1 MDNDSSTTIHKRP
14 LLKLTLLLTGSMTVL
29 AGAGIVAAIPEIQEF
44 FGNQK
49 NAQFYSKLLLTVPA
63 LFIAVLAPFAGRIID
78 RFGRKTPLI
87 VSLILY
93 AVAGTSGFYL
103 TDIVSLLISRAL
115 LGVAVAGIMTVNTTL
130 IGDYFHGRERSKFM
144 GWQGAFM
151 AFGGV
156 LFISIGGVLAD
167 FSWRMPFLIYTFSL
181 IVLGLTFFYI
191 YEPEIIVHKTKHF
204 VRQTNKRSKKYGI
217 VYATAFIGMLFLFMI
232 PTQVPFLLASTGNI
246 SNSFIGY
253 SISLA
258 ILAGAILSV
267 NYGKIRLKF
276 NFFQI
281 YSITFFLMGMGF
293 LIISFSHTFESIL
306 IGLVIAGFGT
316 GLLMPN
322 TNLWLVS
329 FAPPAHRGRLVGLLN
344 LFVYSGQFL
353 SPVLVYP
360 IIKWQS
366 IHFSFGV
373 TGIIMLLLTFFFLLK
388 NRRSI
393 YPDK

>member
-1 MDNDSSTTIHKRP
+1 MNNVSSTKNNTGF

-29 AGAGIVAAIPEIQEF
+29 AGAVIVAAIPEIQEF
-44 FGNQK
+44 FGDQE
-49 NAQFYSKLLLTVPA
+49 NAQFYSKLLLAVPA
-63 LFIAVLAPFAGRIID
+63 LFIAVLAPFAGHIID

-87 VSLILY
+87 ISLILY

-103 TDIVSLLISRAL
+103 PDIVSLLISRAM

-130 IGDYFHGRERSKFM
+130 IGDYFKGIERSKFM

-156 LFISIGGVLAD
+156 IFISIGGVLAD
-167 FSWRMPFLIYTFSL
+167 ISWRMPFLVYTFSL

-191 YEPEIIVHKTKHF
+191 YEPGIIKNRYEHPVRKTKI
-204 VRQTNKRSKKYGI
+204 RRKKYII
-217 VYATAFIGMLFLFMI
+217 VYATAFIGMIFLFMI
-232 PTQVPFLLASTGNI
+232 PTQIPFLLSNTGNI

-253 SISLA
+253 SISIA

-276 NFFQI
+276 NFYQI
-281 YSITFFLMGMGF
+281 YSIIFCLMGAGF
-293 LIISFSHTFESIL
+293 LIISLSHTFAVTLAGL
-306 IGLVIAGFGT
+306 IIAGFGT

-322 TNLWLVS
+322 TNLWLIS
-329 FAPPAHRGRLVGLLN
+329 FAPPGNRGRLVGILN

-360 IIKWQS
+360 LIKWQS
-366 IHFSFGV
+366 IHFTFGV
-373 TGIIMLLLTFFFLLK
+373 GGIVMLLLSIFFLLSSK
-388 NRRSI
+388 
-393 YPDK
+393 